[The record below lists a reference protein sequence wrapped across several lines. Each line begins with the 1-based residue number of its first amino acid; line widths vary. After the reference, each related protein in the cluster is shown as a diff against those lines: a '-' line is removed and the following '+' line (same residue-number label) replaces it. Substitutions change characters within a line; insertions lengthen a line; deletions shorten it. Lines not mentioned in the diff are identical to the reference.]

1 MSNPYIDAFIFILFM
16 VSIGFSGIGVFGLF
30 LFPDIRSRLYTA
42 VRATLIGSGAMV
54 LSVIAYAVFVFLSRG
69 GGEYSSWVIHA
80 IVLMCIVTG
89 ANVVMYR
96 LILMRAKTRACKSSV
111 QNTDAGTMK

>member
-1 MSNPYIDAFIFILFM
+1 MSNPYIDAVIFILFM

-54 LSVIAYAVFVFLSRG
+54 LSVIAYAFFVFLSG
-69 GGEYSSWVIHA
+69 EGGEYTTLVIHA

-89 ANVVMYR
+89 ANVVIYR
-96 LILMRAKTRACKSSV
+96 LILVRAKTRTCKPSV
-111 QNTDAGTMK
+111 RNTDAGTMK